1 MDTTKRRE
9 AMAGLRALKREA
21 GEEQKKGLP
30 FMLASVVLW
39 GVFLLVQWTC
49 KEITIQN
56 LYTFLCSCLLMPL
69 AFLFSKLLKADIFK
83 KTDNPINKL
92 GFLCTM
98 NQMLYILIAMWAFSK
113 SPENM
118 LMIYAMI
125 FGAHLLPFAWV
136 YDCKPYIAASIV
148 DTLGALVTAQLWGN
162 RATAL
167 FFVIAQAMLCLAL
180 LRDLRK
186 GRMTIEG

>member
-1 MDTTKRRE
+1 MNGSQRANYMEGLLWLKQE
-9 AMAGLRALKREA
+9 AK
-21 GEEQKKGLP
+21 EEQKKGLP
-30 FMLASVVLW
+30 FMLASVVLCT
-39 GVFLLVQWTC
+39 VILLVQMTGE
-49 KEITIQN
+49 EILRQN
-56 LYTFLCSCLLMPL
+56 LYTFMCSCLLMPL

-98 NQMLYILIAMWAFSK
+98 NQLLYILIAMWAFSK

-136 YDCKPYIAASIV
+136 YDCKPYIAAAIV
-148 DTLGALVTAQLWGN
+148 EPLGALVTAQLWGN
-162 RATAL
+162 RATAM
-167 FFVIAQAMLCLAL
+167 FFVFAQVTLCLAL
-180 LRDLRK
+180 LRGLRK